1 MFDVVFKNAYIVD
14 GTGNPA
20 FRGDLAVSDGL
31 VVDRGKNL
39 GSSKQIIDAEGY
51 ILTPGF
57 IDTHTHYD
65 AQLTWDPWAEP
76 SPELGVTT
84 LIIGNCGFTIAPCRP
99 EHRDLTMQNLTS
111 VEGMSLD
118 ALRKGVVW
126 DFETFPEY
134 MAFLERRGVG
144 PNVAAYVGH
153 SSVRVY
159 AMGENASKRSSNE
172 SELQEMKEIVKESMR
187 TGAIGFATSTFEGH
201 NGANGIPMPSRLA
214 EYSEM
219 TSLINSMAST
229 GRGIFML
236 TKGSKTSIR
245 DIKGWMTG
253 TNRPAVVAALFHNP
267 ISPDSSFRQL
277 KSMSEA
283 TSEGIEMWGQVS
295 CRPLTM
301 EFTMKS
307 PYLFEGFSSWRNAM
321 EANNVEEYKKIL
333 DEKSLRNSMKEELAD
348 SARIRIF
355 NDDWSKVLIR
365 EVNNK
370 KFKKLEGRNVKDIAS
385 EENVHAFDWLL
396 DHSLSEGG
404 MDTLFVAMLLN
415 TEEKEVGKL
424 LKSDQSTIALSD
436 AGAHLTFFC
445 DAGYGLHMLNHWVKN
460 KNLMSIE
467 EAIYRLSG
475 RQADIYRI
483 DQRGRLVPGQYADIL
498 MIDLDQVG
506 VSIPFKKNDLPGG
519 SSRLTAKSFGVKG
532 VWVNGIRVVEDCKLS
547 NTKSLPGKLIR
558 AFHA

>member
-1 MFDVVFKNAYIVD
+1 MCSI
-14 GTGNPA
+14 GTYT
-20 FRGDLAVSDGL
+20 
-31 VVDRGKNL
+31 
-39 GSSKQIIDAEGY
+39 IIDY
-51 ILTPGF
+51 KKVSIISKKYLKRVLT
-57 IDTHTHYD
+57 D
-65 AQLTWDPWAEP
+65 
-76 SPELGVTT
+76 
-84 LIIGNCGFTIAPCRP
+84 
-99 EHRDLTMQNLTS
+99 
-111 VEGMSLD
+111 
-118 ALRKGVVW
+118 K
-126 DFETFPEY
+126 
-134 MAFLERRGVG
+134 
-144 PNVAAYVGH
+144 
-153 SSVRVY
+153 
-159 AMGENASKRSSNE
+159 
-172 SELQEMKEIVKESMR
+172 
-187 TGAIGFATSTFEGH
+187 
-201 NGANGIPMPSRLA
+201 
-214 EYSEM
+214 
-219 TSLINSMAST
+219 
-229 GRGIFML
+229 
-236 TKGSKTSIR
+236 
-245 DIKGWMTG
+245 
-253 TNRPAVVAALFHNP
+253 
-267 ISPDSSFRQL
+267 
-277 KSMSEA
+277 
-283 TSEGIEMWGQVS
+283 
-295 CRPLTM
+295 
-301 EFTMKS
+301 
-307 PYLFEGFSSWRNAM
+307 
-321 EANNVEEYKKIL
+321 EYKKIL

-506 VSIPFKKNDLPGG
+506 VSIPFKKNDAA
-519 SSRLTAKSFGVKG
+519 R
-532 VWVNGIRVVEDCKLS
+532 
-547 NTKSLPGKLIR
+547 
-558 AFHA
+558 

>member
-1 MFDVVFKNAYIVD
+1 MFDVIFKNAYIVD

-20 FRGDLAVSDGL
+20 FHGDLAVSDGL
-31 VVDRGKNL
+31 IINRGKNL

-84 LIIGNCGFTIAPCRP
+84 LIIGNCGFTIAPCNP

-172 SELQEMKEIVKESMR
+172 SELQEMKEIVKESMI

-236 TKGSKTSIR
+236 TKGSQTSIR

-253 TNRPAVVAALFHNP
+253 TNL
-267 ISPDSSFRQL
+267 
-277 KSMSEA
+277 
-283 TSEGIEMWGQVS
+283 
-295 CRPLTM
+295 
-301 EFTMKS
+301 
-307 PYLFEGFSSWRNAM
+307 
-321 EANNVEEYKKIL
+321 
-333 DEKSLRNSMKEELAD
+333 SL
-348 SARIRIF
+348 IHI
-355 NDDWSKVLIR
+355 
-365 EVNNK
+365 
-370 KFKKLEGRNVKDIAS
+370 
-385 EENVHAFDWLL
+385 
-396 DHSLSEGG
+396 
-404 MDTLFVAMLLN
+404 
-415 TEEKEVGKL
+415 
-424 LKSDQSTIALSD
+424 
-436 AGAHLTFFC
+436 
-445 DAGYGLHMLNHWVKN
+445 
-460 KNLMSIE
+460 
-467 EAIYRLSG
+467 
-475 RQADIYRI
+475 
-483 DQRGRLVPGQYADIL
+483 
-498 MIDLDQVG
+498 
-506 VSIPFKKNDLPGG
+506 
-519 SSRLTAKSFGVKG
+519 
-532 VWVNGIRVVEDCKLS
+532 
-547 NTKSLPGKLIR
+547 
-558 AFHA
+558 